1 MFIEGEISHDGK
13 SPVLQDGGNLQ
24 RGKRNSR
31 FLTFAYTLDYEK
43 FNLIKWPFAVLVWFA
58 TGLVVAIANTPTIGD
73 TFVTIGQHYSILLVM
88 FCGIGVGGSLAW
100 LVFRINMASVRLHS
114 EYLSRQR
121 QLYRAS
127 EAARKKLLKSWGD
140 QL

>member
-1 MFIEGEISHDGK
+1 MKKQSRQIH
-13 SPVLQDGGNLQ
+13 
-24 RGKRNSR
+24 SR

-58 TGLVVAIANTPTIGD
+58 TGLVVAIANTPTIDD
-73 TFVTIGQHYSILLVM
+73 TFVTFGQSLSIPLVM
-88 FCGIGVGGSLAW
+88 LFGIGVGVSLAW
-100 LVFRINMASVRLHS
+100 LAFRVNMASVRLYS

-127 EAARKKLLKSWGD
+127 SAAREKLRKSWGD
-140 QL
+140 EL